1 MVGRGGRVRDTPTAR
16 GARGEPVRPGEPA
29 RGRNRAPPGPAR
41 SDPGPGSG
49 GLGASGGSACFAN
62 SGAVAAGRASPARPL
77 TEVDDLER
85 REEAVLPGQV
95 LPGGLG
101 AVILDEGEAAGAQDV
116 VVGARHRPVEVR
128 EAELVV
134 ADGAVGHAEGG
145 PGRQAPLQQVLR
157 QHLRGAGLRAG
168 GGARGPGPA
177 QQQPQR
183 GLVRSPQGL
192 HGRRAAAPAPQT
204 PWGARRW
211 GRGGWS
217 AHAGPPG
224 RAARTPAGGAHG
236 CPAGSAER
244 AQGRGAPSGGRRV
257 GRVSGVNEEV
267 KSALRTSCSG

>member
-192 HGRRAAAPAPQT
+192 HGRRAAAPARRRR
-204 PWGARRW
+204 GARAAGGGAAGARTRGPRGERR
-211 GRGGWS
+211 GRR
-217 AHAGPPG
+217 
-224 RAARTPAGGAHG
+224 RAARTGVPRAPRRERRDGVRPAVGAG
-236 CPAGSAER
+236 WGGSA
-244 AQGRGAPSGGRRV
+244 A
-257 GRVSGVNEEV
+257 
-267 KSALRTSCSG
+267 